1 MNLFVK
7 QYAALAT
14 AFTVMITANYTHAA
28 EQKNIVETAVEAGSF
43 KTLATALTKADLVS
57 ALQGEGPFTV
67 FAPTDEAFSK
77 LPPGTVETLLKPKN
91 KSKLVGVLT
100 YHVVSGKVP
109 AAKVTKLS
117 GAETLNGQ
125 RVDIMTKDDSVMVD
139 GATVVKA
146 DIKCSNGIIHVIDQV
161 ILPADK
167 NLVGTASAA
176 GKFNTLL
183 TAATKAGLAEV
194 LAEKGPFTIFAPTD
208 DAFAQL
214 PEGTID
220 SLLKPVNK
228 KKLADILKYHV
239 IAGRVYSDKALAAGE
254 AKTLQGQKVKISAS
268 GGAAKVNQAKILKT
282 DIDASNGVIHVI
294 DAVILPPEGK
304 KVTAR
309 EACHQIRETVAKGAH
324 LYNSGHYQQSAK
336 LYRKTMQS
344 MLQDVDGM
352 PTDVS
357 QQMHHALTSSKR
369 MHCASQQAWTLR
381 NALDHAYAR
390 MSAL

>member
-14 AFTVMITANYTHAA
+14 AFTVMISANFTYAA

-43 KTLATALTKADLVS
+43 KTLATVLTEADLVT
-57 ALQGEGPFTV
+57 ALEGKGPFTV

-77 LPPGTVETLLKPKN
+77 LPPGTVETLLKPEN
-91 KSKLVGVLT
+91 KSRLVDILT
-100 YHVVSGKVP
+100 YHVVSGEVP
-109 AAKVTKLS
+109 AANVVKLT

-125 RVDIMTKDDSVMVD
+125 RVDIMTKDGSVMVD
-139 GATVVKA
+139 GATVIKA

-167 NLVGTASAA
+167 NLVETASAA

-183 TAATKAGLAEV
+183 TAATKAGLAGV
-194 LAEKGPFTIFAPTD
+194 LAEKGPFTVFAPTD
-208 DAFAQL
+208 EAFAQL
-214 PEGTID
+214 PEGTIE
-220 SLLKPVNK
+220 SLLKPENK

-239 IAGRVYSDKALAAGE
+239 VAGRVYSENALSAGE

-268 GGAAKVNQAKILKT
+268 GGVAKVNQAKILKT

-309 EACHQIRETVAKGAH
+309 EACHQIRETVAQGAH
-324 LYNSGHYQQSAK
+324 LYNCGHYQQTAK

-352 PTDVS
+352 PSDVS
-357 QQMHHALTSSKR
+357 HQMHQALTSSKS